1 MSLSKFFRG
10 LVALAAA
17 AFALPSHAWF
27 LEGSVFCDVNQNQYI
42 DGYDTVMPNVTV
54 LATDSSGAVYS
65 AASGASGYYH
75 VSVPG
80 PGSYTAAL
88 ADSTVPLGTTYVIPA
103 GGVFTF
109 ALSTGTSYVE
119 QHWLLAGPT
128 CQQVV
133 QRGCWLTAGGVKF
146 QDARGPV
153 HSFGGVVFPSCSSKP
168 SKGGQWNH
176 VAHTQRLHLIGS
188 QINEVAC
195 GNVDGIPPGST
206 SPVTPYNFIE
216 FRGTG
221 SLMGIK
227 GNPAEYE
234 HVYFS
239 ARAEDRGEPGRED
252 RYFLH
257 VYTDPTNPAGST
269 VLVVDHDGSPSTRD
283 PLVITGGNLQL
294 HASSCQ

>member
-1 MSLSKFFRG
+1 MSLSKLFRG
-10 LVALAAA
+10 LVALAGV

-54 LATDSSGAVYS
+54 LTTDSSGAVYS
-65 AASGASGYYH
+65 AASGSSGYYH

-80 PGSYTAAL
+80 TGSYTAAL
-88 ADSTVPLGTTYVIPA
+88 AESTLPVGSTYVIPA
-103 GGVFTF
+103 GGS
-109 ALSTGTSYVE
+109 LSFVLTDNTRYIE

-133 QRGCWLTAGGVKF
+133 QQGCWLTAGGAKF

-153 HSFGGVVFPSCSSKP
+153 HSLGGNVFPSCSQKP
-168 SKGGQWNH
+168 GNGGQWTH
-176 VAHTQRLHLIGS
+176 VAHTQRLHFLGS
-188 QINEVAC
+188 EITEVAC
-195 GNVDGIPPGST
+195 GNVNGIPPGST

-227 GNPAEYE
+227 GNTADYE

-239 ARAEDRGEPGRED
+239 ARAEDRGEPGTED

-257 VYTDPTNPAGST
+257 VYTDPANPAGST
-269 VLVVDHDGSPSTRD
+269 LLLVDQDGSALTRD
-283 PLVITGGNLQL
+283 PLTMTGGNLQL

>member
-1 MSLSKFFRG
+1 MSLSKVFRG

-27 LEGSVFCDVNQNQYI
+27 LEGSVFCDVNQNRYI
-42 DGYDTVMPNVTV
+42 DGYDTIMPNVTV
-54 LATDSSGAVYS
+54 VATDASGAIYTG
-65 AASGASGYYH
+65 ASRASGYYQ
-75 VSVPG
+75 VWVPG
-80 PGSYTAAL
+80 AGEYSAFIS
-88 ADSTVPLGTTYVIPA
+88 DSTVPLGTTYVIPA
-103 GGVFTF
+103 DGR
-109 ALSTGTSYVE
+109 LSFVLNDSVHSVE
-119 QHWLLAGPT
+119 QHWLLAGPS
-128 CQQVV
+128 CQEVV
-133 QRGCWLTAGGVKF
+133 KRDCWLTAGGVKF
-146 QDARGPV
+146 TERRGPV

-269 VLVVDHDGSPSTRD
+269 VLVVDQDGSPSTRD